1 MKRQLKKRQFMK
13 RGMMGI
19 YAAIC
24 SGMLLA
30 TGCAGTEPNAKTET
44 ERIEATER
52 QESNPVNTVSKEEK
66 VEVPEKQEE
75 AVQNDSLLQIQD
87 DAGNG
92 DSDTMDTF
100 ADAND
105 MMKSADLSGT
115 AGECSDTGCVIN
127 TSPFADGTSSS
138 GDGGSITV
146 TYSENTVFQKG
157 TVKSDGSSYSLEGSE
172 KDGIGD
178 NDFVLCFGKQQ
189 ADGSYLADRIIK
201 IVFN

>member
-24 SGMLLA
+24 AGMLLA
-30 TGCAGTEPNAKTET
+30 TGCAGTEPNVKKET
-44 ERIEATER
+44 ERIEVTES
-52 QESNPVNTVSKEEK
+52 QESKPVNTASKEAEG
-66 VEVPEKQEE
+66 EVPEKQEE
-75 AVQNDSLLQIQD
+75 VQNESLLQIQGG
-87 DAGNG
+87 AGNE
-92 DSDTMDTF
+92 DLDTMDTF
-100 ADAND
+100 AED
-105 MMKSADLSGT
+105 
-115 AGECSDTGCVIN
+115 
-127 TSPFADGTSSS
+127 
-138 GDGGSITV
+138 
-146 TYSENTVFQKG
+146 TVFQKG

>member
-1 MKRQLKKRQFMK
+1 MKRQLMK

-24 SGMLLA
+24 AGMLLV
-30 TGCAGTEPNAKTET
+30 TGCAGTETNAKTET
-44 ERIEATER
+44 ERIEVTER
-52 QESNPVNTVSKEEK
+52 QESNPVNTASKEEDK
-66 VEVPEKQEE
+66 EEVPKKQEE
-75 AVQNDSLLQIQD
+75 AVQNDSHLQIQD
-87 DAGNG
+87 DAGNE
-92 DSDTMDTF
+92 DLDTMDTF

-138 GDGGSITV
+138 GDGGSMTV
-146 TYSENTVFQKG
+146 TYTEDTVFQKG
-157 TVKSDGSSYSLEGSE
+157 TVKSDGSSYSLEDSE
-172 KDGIGD
+172 KDRIGD
-178 NDFVLCFGKQQ
+178 SDFVLCFGKQQ
-189 ADGSYLADRIIK
+189 ADGSYLADRIIM

>member
-24 SGMLLA
+24 AGMLMV
-30 TGCAGTEPNAKTET
+30 TGCAGTETNAKTET

-52 QESNPVNTVSKEEK
+52 EETNPAITVGKEE
-66 VEVPEKQEE
+66 
-75 AVQNDSLLQIQD
+75 
-87 DAGNG
+87 
-92 DSDTMDTF
+92 MDTF

-138 GDGGSITV
+138 GDGGSMTV
-146 TYSENTVFQKG
+146 TYTEDTVFQKG
-157 TVKSDGSSYSLEGSE
+157 TVKSDGSSYSLEDSE
-172 KDGIGD
+172 KDRIGD
-178 NDFVLCFGKQQ
+178 SDFVLCFGKQQ
-189 ADGSYLADRIIK
+189 ADGSYLADRIIM

>member
-24 SGMLLA
+24 AGMLLV
-30 TGCAGTEPNAKTET
+30 TGCAETNAKTET

-52 QESNPVNTVSKEEK
+52 QESNPVITASKEEK
-66 VEVPEKQEE
+66 AEVPEKQEE
-75 AVQNDSLLQIQD
+75 AVQNDSSLQIQD

-115 AGECSDTGCVIN
+115 AGECSDTGFVIN

-146 TYSENTVFQKG
+146 TYSEDAVFQKG

>member
-1 MKRQLKKRQFMK
+1 MKRQLMK

-24 SGMLLA
+24 AGMLLV
-30 TGCAGTEPNAKTET
+30 TGCAGTETNAKTET

-52 QESNPVNTVSKEEK
+52 QESNPVITAGKEE
-66 VEVPEKQEE
+66 
-75 AVQNDSLLQIQD
+75 
-87 DAGNG
+87 
-92 DSDTMDTF
+92 MDTF
-100 ADAND
+100 SDAND

-138 GDGGSITV
+138 GDGGSMTV
-146 TYSENTVFQKG
+146 TYTEDTVFQKG
-157 TVKSDGSSYSLEGSE
+157 TVKSDGSSYSLEDSE
-172 KDGIGD
+172 KDRIGD
-178 NDFVLCFGKQQ
+178 SDFVLCFGKQQ
-189 ADGSYLADRIIK
+189 ADGSYLADRIIM

>member
-1 MKRQLKKRQFMK
+1 MKRQLMK

-24 SGMLLA
+24 AGMLLV
-30 TGCAGTEPNAKTET
+30 TGCAGTETNTKTET

-52 QESNPVNTVSKEEK
+52 QESNPVNTASKEEDK
-66 VEVPEKQEE
+66 EEVPKKQEE
-75 AVQNDSLLQIQD
+75 AVQNDSHLQIQD
-87 DAGNG
+87 DAGNE
-92 DSDTMDTF
+92 DLDTMDTF

-138 GDGGSITV
+138 GDGGSMTV
-146 TYSENTVFQKG
+146 TYTEDTVFQKG
-157 TVKSDGSSYSLEGSE
+157 TVKSDGSSYFLEDSE
-172 KDGIGD
+172 KDRIGD
-178 NDFVLCFGKQQ
+178 SDFVLCFGKQQ
-189 ADGSYLADRIIK
+189 ADGSYLADRIIM

>member
-24 SGMLLA
+24 AGMLMV
-30 TGCAGTEPNAKTET
+30 TGCAGTETNAKTET

-52 QESNPVNTVSKEEK
+52 QESNPVITAGKEE
-66 VEVPEKQEE
+66 
-75 AVQNDSLLQIQD
+75 
-87 DAGNG
+87 
-92 DSDTMDTF
+92 MDTF

-138 GDGGSITV
+138 GDGGSMTV
-146 TYSENTVFQKG
+146 TYTEDTVFQKG
-157 TVKSDGSSYSLEGSE
+157 TVKSDGSSYSLEDSE
-172 KDGIGD
+172 KDRIGD
-178 NDFVLCFGKQQ
+178 SDFVLCFGKQQ
-189 ADGSYLADRIIK
+189 ADGSYLADRIIM

>member
-1 MKRQLKKRQFMK
+1 MKRQLMK

-24 SGMLLA
+24 AGMLLV
-30 TGCAGTEPNAKTET
+30 TGCAGTEPNVKTET
-44 ERIEATER
+44 ERIEMTER
-52 QESNPVNTVSKEEK
+52 QESNPVNTASKEE
-66 VEVPEKQEE
+66 EPEKQEE
-75 AVQNDSLLQIQD
+75 TVQNDSHLQIQD
-87 DAGNG
+87 DAGNEE
-92 DSDTMDTF
+92 SDTMDTF

-138 GDGGSITV
+138 GDGGSMTV
-146 TYSENTVFQKG
+146 IYSEDTVFQKG
-157 TVKSDGSSYSLEGSE
+157 TVKSDGSSYSLEDSE
-172 KDGIGD
+172 KDGISNHD
-178 NDFVLCFGKQQ
+178 LYCVWKQQ
-189 ADGSYLADRIIK
+189 ADGSYLADRIIM

>member
-1 MKRQLKKRQFMK
+1 MK

-19 YAAIC
+19 YAVIC
-24 SGMLLA
+24 AGMLLV
-30 TGCAGTEPNAKTET
+30 TGCAGIETNTKTET

-52 QESNPVNTVSKEEK
+52 QESNPVITASKEDKE
-66 VEVPEKQEE
+66 EEPEKQEE
-75 AVQNDSLLQIQD
+75 TVQNDSHLQIQD

-138 GDGGSITV
+138 GDGGSMTV
-146 TYSENTVFQKG
+146 TYTEDTVFQKG
-157 TVKSDGSSYSLEGSE
+157 IVKSDGSSYFLEDSE
-172 KDGIGD
+172 KDRIGGS
-178 NDFVLCFGKQQ
+178 DFVLCFGKQQ
-189 ADGSYLADRIIK
+189 ADGSYLADRIIM

>member
-1 MKRQLKKRQFMK
+1 MKRQLMK

-24 SGMLLA
+24 AGMLLA
-30 TGCAGTEPNAKTET
+30 TGCAGTEPNVKKET
-44 ERIEATER
+44 ERIEVTES
-52 QESNPVNTVSKEEK
+52 QESKPVNTAGKEEK
-66 VEVPEKQEE
+66 EEVPEKQEE
-75 AVQNDSLLQIQD
+75 AVQNDSPLQSQD

-138 GDGGSITV
+138 GDGGSMTV
-146 TYSENTVFQKG
+146 TYSEDTVFQRG

>member
-1 MKRQLKKRQFMK
+1 MKRQLMK

-24 SGMLLA
+24 AGMLLV
-30 TGCAGTEPNAKTET
+30 TGCAGTETNTKTET

-52 QESNPVNTVSKEEK
+52 QESNPVITAGKEE
-66 VEVPEKQEE
+66 
-75 AVQNDSLLQIQD
+75 
-87 DAGNG
+87 
-92 DSDTMDTF
+92 MDTF
-100 ADAND
+100 SDAND

-138 GDGGSITV
+138 GDGGSMTV
-146 TYSENTVFQKG
+146 TYTEDTVFQKG
-157 TVKSDGSSYSLEGSE
+157 TVKSDGSSYFLEDSE
-172 KDGIGD
+172 KDRIGE

-189 ADGSYLADRIIK
+189 ADGSYLADRIIM

>member
-1 MKRQLKKRQFMK
+1 MKRQLMK

-24 SGMLLA
+24 AGMLLV
-30 TGCAGTEPNAKTET
+30 TGCAGTETNAKTET

-52 QESNPVNTVSKEEK
+52 QESNPVNTASKEE
-66 VEVPEKQEE
+66 EPEKQEE
-75 AVQNDSLLQIQD
+75 TVQNDSHLQIQD
-87 DAGNG
+87 DAGNEE
-92 DSDTMDTF
+92 SDTMDTF

-146 TYSENTVFQKG
+146 TYSEDTVFQRG

-189 ADGSYLADRIIK
+189 ADGSYLADRIIM

>member
-1 MKRQLKKRQFMK
+1 MKRQLMK

-19 YAAIC
+19 YAVIC
-24 SGMLLA
+24 AGMLLV
-30 TGCAGTEPNAKTET
+30 TGCAGIETNTKTET

-52 QESNPVNTVSKEEK
+52 QESNPVITASKEEK
-66 VEVPEKQEE
+66 AEVPEKQEE
-75 AVQNDSLLQIQD
+75 AVQNDSSLQIQD

-138 GDGGSITV
+138 GDGGSMTV
-146 TYSENTVFQKG
+146 TYTEDTVFQKG
-157 TVKSDGSSYSLEGSE
+157 TVKSDGSSYFLEDSE
-172 KDGIGD
+172 KDRIGGS
-178 NDFVLCFGKQQ
+178 DFVLCFGKQQ

>member
-1 MKRQLKKRQFMK
+1 
-13 RGMMGI
+13 MGI

-24 SGMLLA
+24 AGMLLV
-30 TGCAGTEPNAKTET
+30 TGCNGTKSNVKTET
-44 ERIEATER
+44 ERIEVAER
-52 QESNPVNTVSKEEK
+52 KESIPVNIVSKEDK
-66 VEVPEKQEE
+66 DEVPEKQEE
-75 AVQNDSLLQIQD
+75 AVQNDSPLQIQD

-138 GDGGSITV
+138 GDGGSMTV
-146 TYSENTVFQKG
+146 TYTEDTVFQKG
-157 TVKSDGSSYSLEGSE
+157 TVKSDGSSYSLEDSE
-172 KDGIGD
+172 KDRIGD
-178 NDFVLCFGKQQ
+178 SDFVLCFGKQQ
-189 ADGSYLADRIIK
+189 ADGSYLADRIIM

>member
-24 SGMLLA
+24 AGMLMV
-30 TGCAGTEPNAKTET
+30 TGCAGTETNAKTET

-52 QESNPVNTVSKEEK
+52 QESNPVITAGKEE
-66 VEVPEKQEE
+66 
-75 AVQNDSLLQIQD
+75 
-87 DAGNG
+87 
-92 DSDTMDTF
+92 MDTF

-138 GDGGSITV
+138 GDGSSMTV
-146 TYSENTVFQKG
+146 TYTEDTVFQKG
-157 TVKSDGSSYSLEGSE
+157 TVKSDGSSYSLEDSE
-172 KDGIGD
+172 KDRIGD
-178 NDFVLCFGKQQ
+178 SDFVLCFGKQQ
-189 ADGSYLADRIIK
+189 ADGSYLADRIIM

>member
-1 MKRQLKKRQFMK
+1 MKRQLMK

-24 SGMLLA
+24 AGMLLV
-30 TGCAGTEPNAKTET
+30 TGCAGTETNAKTET

-52 QESNPVNTVSKEEK
+52 QESNPVITAGQEEK
-66 VEVPEKQEE
+66 EEVPEKQEE
-75 AVQNDSLLQIQD
+75 AVQNASPRHSQD

-138 GDGGSITV
+138 GDGGSMTV
-146 TYSENTVFQKG
+146 TYTEDTVFQKG
-157 TVKSDGSSYSLEGSE
+157 TVKSDGSSYFLEDSE
-172 KDGIGD
+172 KDRIGGS
-178 NDFVLCFGKQQ
+178 DFVLCFGKQQ
-189 ADGSYLADRIIK
+189 ADGSYLADRIIM

>member
-1 MKRQLKKRQFMK
+1 MQWKGFNIMKRQLKKRQFMK

-24 SGMLLA
+24 AGMLMV
-30 TGCAGTEPNAKTET
+30 TGCAGTETNAKTET

-52 QESNPVNTVSKEEK
+52 QESNPVITAGKEE
-66 VEVPEKQEE
+66 
-75 AVQNDSLLQIQD
+75 
-87 DAGNG
+87 
-92 DSDTMDTF
+92 MDTF

-138 GDGGSITV
+138 GDGGSMTV
-146 TYSENTVFQKG
+146 TYTEDTVFQKG
-157 TVKSDGSSYSLEGSE
+157 TVKSDGSSYSLEDSE
-172 KDGIGD
+172 KDRIGD
-178 NDFVLCFGKQQ
+178 SDFVLCFGKQQ
-189 ADGSYLADRIIK
+189 ADGSYLADRIIM

>member
-1 MKRQLKKRQFMK
+1 MKRQLMK

-24 SGMLLA
+24 AGMLLV
-30 TGCAGTEPNAKTET
+30 TGCAETNAKTET

-52 QESNPVNTVSKEEK
+52 QESNPVITAGKEE
-66 VEVPEKQEE
+66 
-75 AVQNDSLLQIQD
+75 
-87 DAGNG
+87 
-92 DSDTMDTF
+92 MDTF
-100 ADAND
+100 SDAND

-138 GDGGSITV
+138 GDGGSMTV
-146 TYSENTVFQKG
+146 TYTEDTVFQKG
-157 TVKSDGSSYSLEGSE
+157 TVKSDGSSYFLEDSE
-172 KDGIGD
+172 KDRIGD
-178 NDFVLCFGKQQ
+178 SDFVLCFGKQQ
-189 ADGSYLADRIIK
+189 ADGSYLADRIIM

>member
-1 MKRQLKKRQFMK
+1 
-13 RGMMGI
+13 MGI
-19 YAAIC
+19 YAVIC
-24 SGMLLA
+24 AGMLLV
-30 TGCAGTEPNAKTET
+30 TGCAGIETNTKTET

-52 QESNPVNTVSKEEK
+52 QESNPVITASKEEK
-66 VEVPEKQEE
+66 AEVPEKQEE
-75 AVQNDSLLQIQD
+75 AVQNDSSLQIQD

-138 GDGGSITV
+138 GDGGSMTV
-146 TYSENTVFQKG
+146 TYTEDTVFQKG
-157 TVKSDGSSYSLEGSE
+157 TVKSDGSSYFLEDSE
-172 KDGIGD
+172 KDRIGGS
-178 NDFVLCFGKQQ
+178 DFVLCFGKQQ
-189 ADGSYLADRIIK
+189 ADGSYLADRIIM

>member
-1 MKRQLKKRQFMK
+1 MKRQLMK

-24 SGMLLA
+24 AGMLLV
-30 TGCAGTEPNAKTET
+30 TGCAGTEPNVKTET
-44 ERIEATER
+44 ERIEMTER
-52 QESNPVNTVSKEEK
+52 QESNPVNTASKEE
-66 VEVPEKQEE
+66 EPEKQEE
-75 AVQNDSLLQIQD
+75 TVQNDSHLQIQD
-87 DAGNG
+87 DAGNEE
-92 DSDTMDTF
+92 SDTMDTF

-138 GDGGSITV
+138 GDGGSMTV
-146 TYSENTVFQKG
+146 IYSEDTVFQKG
-157 TVKSDGSSYSLEGSE
+157 TVKSDGSSYSLEDSE
-172 KDGIGD
+172 KDGIS
-178 NDFVLCFGKQQ
+178 NHDFVLCFGKQQ
-189 ADGSYLADRIIK
+189 ADGSYLADRIIM

>member
-1 MKRQLKKRQFMK
+1 MKRQLMK

-19 YAAIC
+19 YAVIC
-24 SGMLLA
+24 AGMLLV
-30 TGCAGTEPNAKTET
+30 TGCAGIETNTKTET

-52 QESNPVNTVSKEEK
+52 QESNPVI
-66 VEVPEKQEE
+66 KQEE
-75 AVQNDSLLQIQD
+75 TVQNDSHLQIQD
-87 DAGNG
+87 DAGNEE
-92 DSDTMDTF
+92 SDTMDTF

-138 GDGGSITV
+138 GDGGSMTV
-146 TYSENTVFQKG
+146 TYTEDTVFQKG
-157 TVKSDGSSYSLEGSE
+157 TVKSDGSSYFLEDSE
-172 KDGIGD
+172 KDRIGGS
-178 NDFVLCFGKQQ
+178 DFVLCFGKQQ
-189 ADGSYLADRIIK
+189 ADGSYLADRIIM

>member
-1 MKRQLKKRQFMK
+1 MKRQLMK

-24 SGMLLA
+24 AGMLLV
-30 TGCAGTEPNAKTET
+30 TGCAGTEPNVKTET
-44 ERIEATER
+44 ERIEMTER
-52 QESNPVNTVSKEEK
+52 QESNPVNTASKEE
-66 VEVPEKQEE
+66 EPEKQEE
-75 AVQNDSLLQIQD
+75 TVQNDSPLQIQD

-115 AGECSDTGCVIN
+115 AGECSNTGCVIN

-138 GDGGSITV
+138 GDGGSMTV
-146 TYSENTVFQKG
+146 TYTEDTVFQKG
-157 TVKSDGSSYSLEGSE
+157 TVKSDGSSYSLEDSE
-172 KDGIGD
+172 KDRIGD
-178 NDFVLCFGKQQ
+178 SDFVLCFGKQQ
-189 ADGSYLADRIIK
+189 ADGSYLADRIIM

>member
-1 MKRQLKKRQFMK
+1 MKRQLMK

-24 SGMLLA
+24 AGMLLV
-30 TGCAGTEPNAKTET
+30 TGCAGTEPNVKTET
-44 ERIEATER
+44 ERIEMTER
-52 QESNPVNTVSKEEK
+52 QESNPVNTASKEE
-66 VEVPEKQEE
+66 EPEKQEE
-75 AVQNDSLLQIQD
+75 TVQNDSHLQIQD
-87 DAGNG
+87 DAGNEE
-92 DSDTMDTF
+92 SDTMDTF

-138 GDGGSITV
+138 GDGGSMTV
-146 TYSENTVFQKG
+146 TYTEDTVFQKG
-157 TVKSDGSSYSLEGSE
+157 TVKSDGSSYSLEDSE
-172 KDGIGD
+172 KDRIGD
-178 NDFVLCFGKQQ
+178 SDFVLCFGKQQ
-189 ADGSYLADRIIK
+189 ADGSYLADRIIM